1 MCYPLLTASVGKL
14 GGGGGGGKIYI
25 LLQAG
30 YHHVH
35 RTLIDIS
42 QHTRWDHFPGGE
54 GGRKGGGLRMFSLH
68 EEDREFLTLIIIL
81 AKGS

>member
-35 RTLIDIS
+35 RKLIDIS

-54 GGRKGGGLRMFSLH
+54 GGRKGGG
-68 EEDREFLTLIIIL
+68 
-81 AKGS
+81 GSGCSHSMKRIENF